1 METSTN
7 YAHPYRPRLV
17 RFANAIGE
25 VFRRTGYSA
34 ELDVE
39 WLLVRAQRKTGL
51 SDFGE
56 EWFLEG
62 LQELVDS
69 INLEARLTFTGR
81 FIQRVRLEK
90 ALINRLYIEEF
101 VKRHPETMEVDLGN
115 VLFIVG
121 MQRTG
126 TTTLHRLI
134 NSHPEIQGL
143 TAWEALSPVP
153 LPNENSEDPRRR
165 KRQAKRSERA
175 IRYLSPDFMA
185 VHPIQH
191 DQPEED
197 VLLLDLCFMSQS
209 AEATMH
215 VPSYAAWLEEQDQTR
230 AYEYF
235 HKVLKILHWLHPSKG
250 WVLKTPHHMEYLSSL
265 LKVFPNATL
274 IETFRDPRKTLPS
287 FCSMVAHARGMLSDQ
302 VDPIEIGRHWGRK
315 VTQMMDHVVH
325 TRTTYGDEPFV
336 SVSYHELIEDPMSQL
351 QRIYEKA
358 AVPFDENARTLAQD
372 VVVASPKNRFGRH
385 RYQAES
391 FGLSDEGIEERLKF
405 YRVLHAIPFE

>member
-1 METSTN
+1 METSTD
-7 YAHPYRPRLV
+7 YANPYRPRLV

-25 VFRRTGYSA
+25 VVKQTGYSA
-34 ELDVE
+34 ELEVE
-39 WLLVRAQRKTGL
+39 RLLANAQRRTGL

-69 INLEARLTFTGR
+69 VNLEARLTFTGR

-90 ALINRLYIEEF
+90 VLINRLCIEEF

-153 LPNENSEDPRRR
+153 LPNENPKDPRRR

-175 IRYLSPDFMA
+175 IQYLSPDFMA
-185 VHPIQH
+185 VHPIHH

-197 VLLLDLCFMSQS
+197 VLLLDLCFMSQT

-215 VPSYAAWLEEQDQTR
+215 VPSYAEWLEEQDQTR

-235 HKVLKILHWLHPSKG
+235 HKVIKILHWLHPSKG

-287 FCSMVAHARGMLSDQ
+287 FCSMVAHARGMLSDE

-315 VTQMMDHVVH
+315 VERMMDHVVQ
-325 TRTTYGDEPFV
+325 TRSSYGEDPFV
-336 SVSYHELIEDPMSQL
+336 SVSYHELVEDPMTQL
-351 QRIYEKA
+351 QRVYEKA
-358 AVPFDENARTLAQD
+358 AVPFDENVKALAQE
-372 VVVASPKNRFGRH
+372 VVTSSPKNRFGRH
-385 RYQAES
+385 LYQAES
-391 FGLSDEGIEERLKF
+391 FGLSNEGIDERLKF
-405 YRVLHAIPFE
+405 YRALHSIPFE